1 LSTYRDLK
9 EISELLDVSS
19 TKLRRWIDRLDIEP
33 AVRAAHG
40 RHLFDDPS
48 VQLLQGIKEHLEAGW
63 DLNKLVHLFG
73 PSSAT
78 RHASPTLGS
87 STGASES
94 SSGPLREEMQA
105 MNQRL
110 DQLLGEVAVIR
121 REMTQRE
128 LETRALME
136 ALTRLASAI
145 SVNTAL
151 LEELDA
157 RLPSVL
163 LGRT

>member
-1 LSTYRDLK
+1 MSTYRDLK
-9 EISELLDVSS
+9 EISDLLEVSP

-33 AVRAAHG
+33 VVRAAHG
-40 RHLFDDPS
+40 RHLFDDVS
-48 VQLLQGIKEHLEAGW
+48 VQVLQGIKEHLEAGW

-78 RHASPTLGS
+78 RHSLPS
-87 STGASES
+87 HEPNPGAQE
-94 SSGPLREEMQA
+94 GDPALREEMRA
-105 MNQRL
+105 LNQRL
-110 DQLLGEVAVIR
+110 DHLIEEVAVVR
-121 REMTQRE
+121 REMAQRE
-128 LETRALME
+128 HESRALME
-136 ALTRLASAI
+136 ALTRLATAI
-145 SVNTAL
+145 SVNTAM

>member
-1 LSTYRDLK
+1 MSAYRDLK
-9 EISELLDVSS
+9 EISDHLGVST

-40 RHLFDDPS
+40 RHLFDDLS
-48 VQLLQGIKEHLEAGW
+48 VQVLQGIKEHLEAGW

-78 RHASPTLGS
+78 RHAPPSRDPQG
-87 STGASES
+87 
-94 SSGPLREEMQA
+94 GPHEGDLALREEMRA

-110 DQLLGEVAVIR
+110 DQLMDEVAVIR
-121 REMTQRE
+121 REMAQRE
-128 LETRALME
+128 VESRALME

-145 SVNTAL
+145 SVNTAI
-151 LEELDA
+151 LEGLDD

-163 LGRT
+163 LGRS

>member
-1 LSTYRDLK
+1 MSTYRDLK
-9 EISELLDVSS
+9 EISDLLGVSP

-33 AVRAAHG
+33 VVRAAHG
-40 RHLFDDPS
+40 RHLFDDVS
-48 VQLLQGIKEHLEAGW
+48 VQVLQGIKEHLEAGW

-78 RHASPTLGS
+78 RHVPPSHDATP
-87 STGASES
+87 GAPE
-94 SSGPLREEMQA
+94 GDPALREEMHA
-105 MNQRL
+105 LNQRL
-110 DQLLGEVAVIR
+110 DHLIDEVAVVR
-121 REMTQRE
+121 REMAQRE
-128 LETRALME
+128 LESRALME

-145 SVNTAL
+145 SVNTAM

-163 LGRT
+163 LGRS